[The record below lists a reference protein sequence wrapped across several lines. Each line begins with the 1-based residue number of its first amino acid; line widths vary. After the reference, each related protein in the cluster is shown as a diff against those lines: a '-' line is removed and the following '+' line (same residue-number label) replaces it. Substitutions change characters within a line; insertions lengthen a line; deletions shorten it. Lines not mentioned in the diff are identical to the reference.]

1 MGCNIE
7 IKARARDFEDQQ
19 LKVKELTGSDGQHLF
34 QCDTFFSVPKGRLKL
49 REFSDGTGELIY
61 YERENTQGPRASYY
75 SISKTMNPA
84 SLKEIISQ
92 VLPISGQVIKDRW
105 LYLDGPTRIH
115 FDRVK
120 GLGKFIELEVVL
132 DPSQHT
138 IGDGEQIAARWMEKL
153 QISTKDLSGEAY
165 IDLLSLTSP

>member
-7 IKARARDFEDQQ
+7 IKARACDFEGQQ
-19 LKVKELTGSDGQHLF
+19 LKVKALTESDGKHLA
-34 QCDTFFSVPKGRLKL
+34 QCDTFFSVPYGRLKL

-61 YERENTQGPRASYY
+61 YERDNRQGPRASHY
-75 SISKTMNPA
+75 SISKTTNPK
-84 SLKEIISQ
+84 SLKETIAK

-120 GLGKFIELEVVL
+120 DLGKFIELEVVL
-132 DPSQHT
+132 DPLQHA
-138 IGDGEQIAARWMEKL
+138 IGDGEQIVARWMENL
-153 QISTKDLSGEAY
+153 QIANEDLSGEAY
-165 IDLLSLTSP
+165 IDLLSLNGL

>member
-7 IKARARDFEDQQ
+7 IKARARDFKSQQ
-19 LKVKELTGSDGQHLF
+19 RKVKELTGSNGRRLS
-34 QCDTFFSVPKGRLKL
+34 QCDTFFAVPQGRLKL

-61 YERENTQGPRASYY
+61 YERDNTRGPRASHY
-75 SISKTMNPA
+75 SISKTTTPT
-84 SLKEIISQ
+84 SLKEIIAR

-105 LYLDGPTRIH
+105 LYFDGPTRIH

-120 GLGKFIELEVVL
+120 GLGEFIELEVVL

-138 IGDGEQIAARWMEKL
+138 TDDGEQIAARWMEKL
-153 QISTKDLSGEAY
+153 QIATEDLSGEAY
-165 IDLLSLTSP
+165 IDLLSFAGP

>member
-7 IKARARDFEDQQ
+7 IKARARDFEGQQ
-19 LKVKELTGSDGQHLF
+19 HKVKELTGSDGHHLS
-34 QCDTFFSVPKGRLKL
+34 QCDPFFSVPHGRLKL

-61 YERENTQGPRASYY
+61 YERDNTQGPRASHY
-75 SISKTMNPA
+75 SISKTMNPT

-138 IGDGEQIAARWMEKL
+138 IRDGEQIAARWMEKL
-153 QISTKDLSGEAY
+153 QISTEDLSGEAY
-165 IDLLSLTSP
+165 IDLLSLTGP